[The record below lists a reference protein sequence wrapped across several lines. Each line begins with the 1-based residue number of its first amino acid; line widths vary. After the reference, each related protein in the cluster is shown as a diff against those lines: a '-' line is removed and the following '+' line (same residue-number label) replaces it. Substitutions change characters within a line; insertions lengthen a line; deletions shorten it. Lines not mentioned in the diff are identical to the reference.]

1 MANRAF
7 KILHSFVDTQVIN
20 SLFIC
25 CLYDVLSDQAH
36 LAGISRLYQTLC
48 HQDLAEITLIERL
61 GIAAYGILDRNTG
74 LRILRTVSGLKISC
88 QTADSG
94 ASFYGSGKDGT
105 IYLSNR
111 GH

>member
-1 MANRAF
+1 MVDRTF
-7 KILHSFVDTQVIN
+7 KILHSFVDTQVIDT
-20 SLFIC
+20 LFIY
-25 CLYDVLSDQAH
+25 CLFDVLSDQAH
-36 LAGISRLYQTLC
+36 LAGISRLKQALGQ
-48 HQDLAEITLIERL
+48 QDLAEITLIERL

-94 ASFYGSGKDGT
+94 ASLYGSGKDGT

-111 GH
+111 GL